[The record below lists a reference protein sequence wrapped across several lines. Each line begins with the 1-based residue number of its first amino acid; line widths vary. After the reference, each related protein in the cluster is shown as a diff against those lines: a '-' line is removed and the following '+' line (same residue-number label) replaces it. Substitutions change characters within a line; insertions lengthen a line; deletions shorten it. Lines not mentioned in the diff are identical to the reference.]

1 MPKCYFHTGSRLT
14 LLELFDREILRVF
27 ARTELLDDHDF
38 CCNLRASKND
48 FLARYL
54 LQRPHTE
61 TTPTNGNF
69 AALMNYVVDELM
81 KYDDH
86 GGSEQLRYQYLK
98 VLCVKVS
105 AQHRITYSVCRKTTR
120 LVSSVEN
127 RCHVIIAAI
136 YLEKFF
142 VVEWMLEDEQ
152 MDVAE
157 VKSEI
162 FGTPLHAAVQMGR
175 HDLVRVL
182 LQRGANVNME
192 RPGIIGSLLDAA
204 IMTQDEK
211 MVRLLLEPRYGYT
224 THGRAFEEDIV
235 MSLRSNQPDVAHLLL
250 GRNKHKL
257 SECQYVLQDGLLA
270 ACRYGLIEIVQLL
283 LDHGANVNERGS
295 PGGEVG
301 TIEQAAW
308 TGQEEVL
315 LLLLARGANPYGRE
329 SGGGSMCAAA
339 WGGHIGA
346 VCILLDAGVEL
357 KPRQWAWVLSR
368 AAPRVGSA
376 EMVRLL
382 LDRGIIELN
391 KLDDDLQSAE
401 SYLVDLVALACQQG
415 NVGFVE
421 ALAQHG
427 FTMNDESLYARHDLP
442 PPIILAMAFRQDHL
456 VQALRK
462 LGVREVD
469 PLDSMIGKDFA
480 NGKYPRDP
488 PAPPECTMPWK
499 S

>member
-1 MPKCYFHTGSRLT
+1 MLFSHTVSRLT
-14 LLELFDREILRVF
+14 LLELFDREILRAF
-27 ARTELLDDHDF
+27 ARTELLDDCDF
-38 CCNLRASKND
+38 GWNRRASKND

-54 LQRPHTE
+54 LQRPHTLN
-61 TTPTNGNF
+61 TPSNGNS
-69 AALMNYVVDELM
+69 AALMNYVVDEVM
-81 KYDDH
+81 KYDDD

-98 VLCVKVS
+98 MLCVKVCARQYIS
-105 AQHRITYSVCRKTTR
+105 YTVYRKTTR
-120 LVSSVEN
+120 LVSSVDP
-127 RCHVIIAAI
+127 RYDVIIAAI

-142 VVEWMLEDEQ
+142 VVERMLEDEQ

-162 FGTPLHAAVQMGR
+162 FGTPLHAAVEMGR

-182 LQRGANVNME
+182 LQRGADINME
-192 RPGIIGSLLDAA
+192 RPGKIGSLLEEG
-204 IMTQDEK
+204 IRTQDEK

-224 THGRAFEEDIV
+224 TCGRAFEKAIV
-235 MSLRSNQPDVAHLLL
+235 LSLRFNQPGVAHLLL
-250 GRNKHKL
+250 ERNKHKL

-270 ACRYGLIEIVQLL
+270 ACRHGMIEIVELL
-283 LDHGANVNERGS
+283 LDHGGNVNERAD
-295 PGGEVG
+295 PAGEVG
-301 TIEQAAW
+301 TIEQAVW

-329 SGGGSMCAAA
+329 SGNGSMCAAA

-346 VCILLDAGVEL
+346 VRILLDAGVQL
-357 KPRQWAWVLSR
+357 KPRQWGRVLWR

-382 LDRGIIELN
+382 LDRGLVELN
-391 KLDDDLQSAE
+391 KLDDGPQSAE
-401 SYLVDLVALACQQG
+401 SYLVELVALACQQG

-427 FTMNDESLYARHDLP
+427 FTMNDESVYARQDLP

-456 VQALRK
+456 VQALRE
-462 LGVREVD
+462 LGVEEVD

-480 NGKYPRDP
+480 SGKFPCDP
-488 PAPPECTMPWK
+488 PAPPECTMPLK